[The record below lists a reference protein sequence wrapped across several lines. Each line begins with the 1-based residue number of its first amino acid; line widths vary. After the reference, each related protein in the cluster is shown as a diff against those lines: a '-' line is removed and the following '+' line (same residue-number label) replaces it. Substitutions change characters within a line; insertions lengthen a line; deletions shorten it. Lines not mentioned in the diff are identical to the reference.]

1 MSKSADSSQ
10 VEKKS
15 YPTQETTASISQ
27 QLQTGDDHVQNKIT
41 PSKSAT
47 NVEQDKDE
55 WGNFNGLEDKKVRST
70 FIRKVYLILSIQLS
84 ITFGLIAIVVSIPPI
99 HLSIHSSEG
108 RWLYSTSCIT
118 FLIMFTI
125 YAGLVAAIFS
135 IFLVINTQLIMGGK
149 RHEINPEDHV
159 YASLMLYIDIA
170 HIFMYVLAVWY

>member
-15 YPTQETTASISQ
+15 YPTQETAASISQ

-41 PSKSAT
+41 PSTSAT

-70 FIRKVYLILSIQLS
+70 FIRK
-84 ITFGLIAIVVSIPPI
+84 
-99 HLSIHSSEG
+99 
-108 RWLYSTSCIT
+108 
-118 FLIMFTI
+118 IMFTI